1 LPERNGLVIAYLDR
15 YGESCQKREP
25 VMQEP
30 LIRGAVVVSALV
42 ALALGGC
49 GQTGS
54 DPPYLPEVQFQVRPA
69 GQATFRV
76 DSLIGGGVS
85 YTSVIG
91 QEFTATSGFNFA
103 LENACPPFFG
113 RFTLLSGDQITVT
126 VIVISG
132 SGQAQMSDTATQ
144 PGTTATVSAN
154 PPQSGCPAPSG
165 TPGPSTPE
173 VRFDVCAPLPG
184 ELNCATMQD
193 PPGIGTFG
201 VVFTGSIG
209 DEIFSHQTSGATPT
223 IYFFAAP
230 QQNVNAVFTRQP
242 FTGAILQGQLLI
254 NGQVQQTVGSAKNVV
269 IKQDL

>member
-1 LPERNGLVIAYLDR
+1 MQQPLVRN
-15 YGESCQKREP
+15 
-25 VMQEP
+25 
-30 LIRGAVVVSALV
+30 AVVVSVLV
-42 ALALGGC
+42 TLALGGC

-54 DPPYLPEVQFQVRPA
+54 DPPYLPEVLFQVRPA

-76 DSLIGGGVS
+76 DSLIGSGVS

-91 QEFTATSGFNFA
+91 QEFTATSGFNFV
-103 LENACPPFFG
+103 LENACPPFRG
-113 RFTLLSGDQITVT
+113 SFTLLSGDQITAT

-132 SGQAQMSDTATQ
+132 GGQTQMSDTATQ
-144 PGTTATVSAN
+144 PGATAIVSAN

-173 VRFDVCAPLPG
+173 VRFDFCAPLPG

-201 VVFTGSIG
+201 VAFAGSIG
-209 DEIFSHQTSGATPT
+209 DEIFSHMTGGTTPT
-223 IYFFAAP
+223 IYFYQAP
-230 QQNVNAVFTRQP
+230 QENINAVFMRTP
-242 FTGAILQGQLLI
+242 LTGAILQGQLFI
-254 NGQVQQTVGSAKNVV
+254 NGQLQQTMGSSGNVV

>member
-1 LPERNGLVIAYLDR
+1 
-15 YGESCQKREP
+15 
-25 VMQEP
+25 MQQRRI
-30 LIRGAVVVSALV
+30 LAAVVASLV

-54 DPPYLPEVQFQVRPA
+54 DPPYLPEVLFQVRPA

-76 DSLIGGGVS
+76 DSLVGGGAS

-103 LENACPPFFG
+103 LENACPPFLG
-113 RFTLLSGDQITVT
+113 RFTLLSGAQITVT
-126 VIVISG
+126 VSVISG
-132 SGQAQMSDTATQ
+132 GGQTEMSDTATQ

-154 PPQSGCPAPSG
+154 PSQSGCPAPSG
-165 TPGPSTPE
+165 TPAPSTPE
-173 VRFDVCAPLPG
+173 VRFDVCAALPG

-209 DEIFSHQTSGATPT
+209 DEIFSHQTSGTTPT
-223 IYFFAAP
+223 IYFFQAP
-230 QQNVNAVFTRQP
+230 QENVNAVFRPQTV
-242 FTGAILQGQLLI
+242 TGGVLQGQLFI
-254 NGQVQQTVGSAKNVV
+254 NGQLQQTVGNSQEVL